1 MQKEDRRAIASTL
14 LESKKAKKP
23 PGNKRLAPIKPME
36 IKNKDLVSPSPMGG
50 TLTEGKA
57 ANFMDQNSED
67 KAYNS

>member
-23 PGNKRLAPIKPME
+23 GNKRLAPIKPME
-36 IKNKDLVSPSPMGG
+36 IKNKDLVTPSPMGG

-57 ANFMDQNSED
+57 NSFMD
-67 KAYNS
+67 